1 MYIKFENCFYQFH
14 GHDIILMNNNEKG
27 EKMDISKLS
36 IKALKAKLENEFSE
50 ELLQEI
56 QQDARKGVQSIFK
69 AYKRKLLEHER
80 IHELYKYEREAWA
93 RGHNLVAG
101 VDEVGRGP
109 LAGPVVIA
117 SVILPHDCFIEK
129 LNDSKKLS
137 EATREKLYDIIL
149 AKAIAVSRAVIDE
162 KTIDRINI
170 YQATMN
176 GMYEAIYGLNPK
188 PDEVLI
194 DAVKLN
200 KLEIPTTSIIKGD
213 AKSASI
219 AAASIVAKVERDR
232 MMKEMDKIY
241 PEYEF
246 AKNKGY
252 GTAEHLTALKK
263 YGPCKIHRHSFEP
276 IKSMVNNHE

>member
-1 MYIKFENCFYQFH
+1 
-14 GHDIILMNNNEKG
+14 
-27 EKMDISKLS
+27 MDISNLS
-36 IKALKAKLENEFSE
+36 IKAVKAMFETDFSE
-50 ELLQEI
+50 ELLQAIKSDE
-56 QQDARKGVQSIFK
+56 RKGVQSLLK
-69 AYKRKLLEHER
+69 AYERKLKEEARLREM
-80 IHELYKYEREAWA
+80 YKYEHEAWA
-93 RGHNLVAG
+93 RGHKLVAG

-109 LAGPVVIA
+109 LAGPVVVA
-117 SVILPHDCFIEK
+117 AVILPHDCFIEK

-137 EATREKLYDIIL
+137 EATREKLYDEIL
-149 AKAIAVSRAVIDE
+149 AKAVAVSRAVIDE

-176 GMYEAIYGLNPK
+176 GMYEAIFGLNPQ
-188 PDEVLI
+188 PEEVLI

-200 KLEIPTTSIIKGD
+200 RLEIPSTSIIKGD

-252 GTAEHLTALKK
+252 GTAEHLAALRK
-263 YGPCKIHRHSFEP
+263 YGACKIHRRSFEP
-276 IKSMVNNHE
+276 IKSMVNPHE